1 MCVHGADFVT
11 AMHEGGGHA
20 GWRISRFWLRMYW
33 VPSCMTQFQTVAKD
47 LQVRATVPEGV
58 IDTMCLH
65 ADAAVWF
72 FCMAKH
78 MHACMQFWLCQLHNL
93 QLFKTP
99 KSAL

>member
-11 AMHEGGGHA
+11 AMHGGG
-20 GWRISRFWLRMYW
+20 RLRMAHIALLATYVW
-33 VPSCMTQFQTVAKD
+33 VPSFMTQFQTVAKD

-72 FCMAKH
+72 FCMEKH
-78 MHACMQFWLCQLHNL
+78 MHACMQFWLCQLHKL

-99 KSAL
+99 KSAV